1 MTEEELRERIS
12 KIEKRLAKIEEDID
26 ILMHPFQ
33 GKSSRI
39 FRNLN
44 IKNISKAIVNPD
56 ADVNLTKTDVEK
68 LKNSDL
74 TNLEKKIL
82 LLLYENEK
90 GLSISQLA
98 DKIDCD
104 IDSVFISIQS
114 LTDKGVSFISKKM
127 QNFYVFRLDE
137 ELRELQAKENFIQM
151 EKGID
156 SRF

>member
-1 MTEEELRERIS
+1 MPEEELRERIE
-12 KIEKRLAKIEEDID
+12 KIEKRLDKIEGDID

-56 ADVNLTKTDVEK
+56 ADVNLTKTDTEK
-68 LKNSDL
+68 LKSSVLN
-74 TNLEKKIL
+74 NLEKQIL

-104 IDSVFISIQS
+104 IDPVFISIQS
-114 LTDKGVSFISKKM
+114 LTEKGVSFISKKM
-127 QNFYVFRLDE
+127 KDFYVFRLDE
-137 ELRELQAKENFIQM
+137 ELRELQAKENFIQIK
-151 EKGID
+151 KGID
-156 SRF
+156 NIL